1 VSFSSFYKGVEKK
14 GKKRWINGKTMVQWM
29 NLLRNSSFINKTRLP
44 FSCEKSGAIALVL
57 SGLTAGWLAGRQA
70 GWQAGKLAGRQAS
83 WLADKI
89 VLNLK
94 FLKLYTG

>member
-1 VSFSSFYKGVEKK
+1 LGEK
-14 GKKRWINGKTMVQWM
+14 
-29 NLLRNSSFINKTRLP
+29 
-44 FSCEKSGAIALVL
+44 CGAIAIVL
-57 SGLTAGWLAGRQA
+57 PGLTAGRQA
-70 GWQAGKLAGRQAS
+70 G